1 MPDNSEENL
10 NESVNFQISN
20 SLYSNIFES
29 IYIPLKEFINQKD
42 PVKQSGSLINVILFG
57 ESFPYYN
64 NKMQEKVRQEIYNE
78 YMTLILTF
86 FTTKK
91 KFENY
96 KLKDLN
102 LSNLIQEN
110 NDINE
115 EDYKIIDNKNN
126 IPPDRCNIYTI

>member
-10 NESVNFQISN
+10 NEIVNFQISN

-42 PVKQSGSLINVILFG
+42 PLKQSGSLINVILFG

-64 NKMQEKVRQEIYNE
+64 NKIQEKVRKEIYNE

-91 KFENY
+91 
-96 KLKDLN
+96 N
-102 LSNLIQEN
+102 L
-110 NDINE
+110 
-115 EDYKIIDNKNN
+115 KIINSK
-126 IPPDRCNIYTI
+126 I